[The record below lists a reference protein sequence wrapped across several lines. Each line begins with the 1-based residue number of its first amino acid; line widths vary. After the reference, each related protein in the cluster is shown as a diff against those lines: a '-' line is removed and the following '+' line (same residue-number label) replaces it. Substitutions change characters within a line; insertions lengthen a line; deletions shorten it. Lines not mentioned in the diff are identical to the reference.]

1 MLVVTVDLAPGGDES
16 RRRTIATISISNE
29 SDLADVSNYLVT
41 AMEAASPLTGE
52 CAGIAQAKVLS
63 HARKQRVWAL
73 LQRASEEIM
82 KADWVEF

>member
-16 RRRTIATISISNE
+16 RRRTLATMSISNE
-29 SDLADVSNYLVT
+29 SDLAEVSDYLVT
-41 AMEAASPLTGE
+41 AMEAASPLTGRP
-52 CAGIAQAKVLS
+52 AGIAQTRVLS
-63 HARKQRVWAL
+63 HDRKQQVWAL